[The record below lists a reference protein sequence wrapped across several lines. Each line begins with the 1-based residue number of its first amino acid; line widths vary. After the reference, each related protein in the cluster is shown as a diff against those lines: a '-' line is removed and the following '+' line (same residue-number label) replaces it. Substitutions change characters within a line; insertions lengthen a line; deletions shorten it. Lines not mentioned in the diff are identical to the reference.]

1 MAVRPAE
8 YGRRG
13 LLGIGVPQAN
23 PTVEQE
29 IGLLRP
35 PGVSV
40 VTARL
45 VSVAPDTRTRL
56 EDYLRELGGT
66 LRDFDALALTA
77 FGFAC
82 TGSSYLCGH
91 AAERETIRRL
101 EETAGY
107 PIVTAADAI
116 ERALRHLGARRLAI
130 VAPYPEWL
138 GKLGVAYWE
147 SRGFVVAAHG
157 RVKLPGTD
165 TRQIYQLTSDDALD
179 ALRRLPTAGVDAVLF
194 SGTGM
199 PTLRA
204 VARAAKELGLLA
216 VSSNL
221 CLAWALQQTVGSKPA
236 TNGAGQHTNL
246 LSGWE
251 PGLDSL

>member
-13 LLGIGVPQAN
+13 VLGIGVPQAN

-35 PGVSV
+35 AGVSM

-45 VSVAPDTRTRL
+45 VSTAPDTRTRL
-56 EDYLRELGGT
+56 SDYLQNLGTT
-66 LRDFDALALTA
+66 LGDFNALALNA

-82 TGSSYLCGH
+82 TGSSYLYGH
-91 AAERETIRRL
+91 EAERELIRRL
-101 EETAGY
+101 EGATGY

-116 ERALRHLGARRLAI
+116 ERALLHLGARRIAI
-130 VAPYPEWL
+130 IAPYPEWL
-138 GKLGVAYWE
+138 GELGVSYWE
-147 SRGFVVAAHG
+147 SRGFTVAAHA
-157 RVKLPGTD
+157 RVTLPGTD

-179 ALRRLPTAGVDAVLF
+179 ALRKLAVVGVDAVLL

-204 VARAAKELGLLA
+204 VDQASKELGLLA
-216 VSSNL
+216 VSSHL
-221 CLAWALQQTVGSKPA
+221 CLAWTLQQILGIESG
-236 TNGAGQHTNL
+236 NSGAGL
-246 LSGWE
+246 LTGWE
-251 PGLDSL
+251 PGIDDL

>member
-1 MAVRPAE
+1 MPVRPAE

-13 LLGIGVPQAN
+13 VLGIGVPQSN

-56 EDYLRELGGT
+56 EDYLRDLGDT
-66 LRDFDALALTA
+66 LRDFDELGLAA

-91 AAERETIRRL
+91 AAERETVRRL
-101 EETAGY
+101 EEAAGY

-130 VAPYPEWL
+130 IAPYPEWL

-147 SRGFVVAAHG
+147 SRGFSVAADG

-179 ALRRLPTAGVDAVLF
+179 ALRRLPKTGVDAVLF

-221 CLAWALQQTVGSKPA
+221 CLAWALQQILGIET
-236 TNGAGQHTNL
+236 TTDGAGL
-246 LSGWE
+246 LTGWE